1 MPDQDAPGATADAVA
16 ARVGAPR
23 LGPVTPRPRLLA
35 VTCVLVLLE
44 SVVVAGLGIAFVV
57 SLVRGATA
65 LAAPTAFLV
74 VFCAGVTT
82 LLVLAARGL
91 WAGRRWARSPVM
103 MWQVLLVVLALGWL
117 GQEVTA
123 WAVAVLVVAV
133 AVGVLLLLPPVV
145 AATTQRTADGSAP
158 TP

>member
-1 MPDQDAPGATADAVA
+1 M
-16 ARVGAPR
+16 
-23 LGPVTPRPRLLA
+23 TPRPRLLA

-44 SVVVAGLGIAFVV
+44 SVVVAGLGVAFVV

-74 VFCAGVTT
+74 AFCAGIAA
-82 LLVLAARGL
+82 LLALAARGL

-103 MWQVLLVVLALGWL
+103 TWQVLLVVLAVGWL

-123 WAVAVLVVAV
+123 WAVAVLTVAV
-133 AVGVLLLLPPVV
+133 VVGVLLLVPSVV
-145 AATTQRTADGSAP
+145 AATAHRATDGSDPAS
-158 TP
+158 

>member
-1 MPDQDAPGATADAVA
+1 M
-16 ARVGAPR
+16 
-23 LGPVTPRPRLLA
+23 TPRPRLLA

-44 SVVVAGLGIAFVV
+44 SVVLAGLGVAFLV
-57 SLVRGATA
+57 SLVRGTSA

-74 VFCAGVTT
+74 AFCWGVAA

-103 MWQVLLVVLALGWL
+103 TWQVLLVVLAVGWL
-117 GQEVTA
+117 GQEVTL
-123 WAVAVLVVAV
+123 WAVLVLAGAV

-145 AATTQRTADGSAP
+145 AATAGRPSDAGSPAQR
-158 TP
+158 